1 MSKDTQCQNLP
12 SISLQDF
19 LKISPEDMEI
29 SVAKFS
35 TNIFVKVTYEVV
47 LLIDSDLSNIHLDC
61 SVQKRYTEFQ
71 GFYDSLTYRY
81 QNLKFPDFPSKFQ
94 LVNTKESRKKFFDSL
109 LKTVLKLAAGHP
121 EIKKELLK
129 ILYEFMWEKNSS
141 IEIKPLGE
149 RKLNNSIDMASPSN
163 SQVQRAHSN
172 SLNERSSIGEGSSN
186 SNAGS
191 NSIMSKSIFEAA
203 GDLNE
208 KSTNISTQVQPDKN
222 TCTNKSGAV
231 SDKRLSYM
239 PYINDTTMIAN
250 MFQNDEVQNKT
261 HAGKPK

>member
-1 MSKDTQCQNLP
+1 MSKDTQCQTPP

-19 LKISPEDMEI
+19 LKVSPEDMEI

-35 TNIFVKVTYEVV
+35 TNIFVKVTYDVV
-47 LLIDSDLSNIHLDC
+47 LLIDSDIENIHVDC

-129 ILYEFMWEKNSS
+129 ILYEFMWEKNGN
-141 IEIKPLGE
+141 IEIKPLGD
-149 RKLNNSIDMASPSN
+149 RKLNNSIDGSSPIN
-163 SQVQRAHSN
+163 SQYQRPHSN
-172 SLNERSSIGEGSSN
+172 SLTDRSSIGEGSGNLSN
-186 SNAGS
+186 VGS
-191 NSIMSKSIFEAA
+191 LMSKNFLEVG

-208 KSTNISTQVQPDKN
+208 KNINNPQTNVQSEKN
-222 TCTNKSGAV
+222 TSTINKPMTV
-231 SDKRLSYM
+231 SDKRLSFM
-239 PYINDTTMIAN
+239 PYLNDTTMIAN

-261 HAGKPK
+261 HSGKE